1 MTPEPLRAENTL
13 ENSGAPVDHR
23 TKMVLPPSD
32 AWKLVLAIVLGAAIV
47 LSAWGRAPR
56 RAVPDS
62 DLRRLVVSA
71 IGLYAVGGLASLTHH
86 PALAGFVYASG
97 IVICALAAWLS
108 RGSDSED
115 PPSDGED
122 PVDEQPPPEP
132 DGVPRFDWATFE
144 RDFRAW
150 EADRRSRRTEPTETR

>member
-1 MTPEPLRAENTL
+1 M
-13 ENSGAPVDHR
+13 
-23 TKMVLPPSD
+23 PPSD

-56 RAVPDS
+56 RAVPRA
-62 DLRRLVVSA
+62 DLRRLVISA
-71 IGLYAVGGLASLTHH
+71 IGLYAVGGLASITHH
-86 PALAGFVYASG
+86 PQLAVFVYASG

-122 PVDEQPPPEP
+122 PADEQPPPEP
-132 DGVPRFDWATFE
+132 DGVPGFDWAAFE
-144 RDFRAW
+144 RDFRAYAVN
-150 EADRRSRRTEPTETR
+150 EARPARPEPTETR

>member
-1 MTPEPLRAENTL
+1 
-13 ENSGAPVDHR
+13 
-23 TKMVLPPSD
+23 MVVPPSD
-32 AWKLVLAIVLGAAIV
+32 AWKLVLAIVLGAAIL

-56 RAVPDS
+56 RPVPRA

-71 IGLYAVGGLASLTHH
+71 IGLYAVGGLASLTQH
-86 PALAGFVYASG
+86 PELAAFVYASG

-122 PVDEQPPPEP
+122 PADEQPPPEP
-132 DGVPRFDWATFE
+132 DGLPRFDWAALE
-144 RDFRAW
+144 RDFRAYA
-150 EADRRSRRTEPTETR
+150 ADRRPEPTETP